1 MQSLF
6 TYIRKDYITLPFSSI
21 LVKKKAKGGRK
32 KGKRKEGKK
41 KKIYRKSCELTPNP
55 LLP

>member
-21 LVKKKAKGGRK
+21 LVKKAKGGRK

>member
-21 LVKKKAKGGRK
+21 LVKKKQREEGRK
-32 KGKRKEGKK
+32 ERGRKERRKK
-41 KKIYRKSCELTPNP
+41 YIEKAVN
-55 LLP
+55 